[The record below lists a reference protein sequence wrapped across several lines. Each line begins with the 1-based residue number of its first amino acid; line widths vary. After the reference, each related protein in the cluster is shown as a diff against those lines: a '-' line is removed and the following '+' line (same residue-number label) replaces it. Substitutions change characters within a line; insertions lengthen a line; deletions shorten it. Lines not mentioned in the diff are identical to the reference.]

1 MVDVHE
7 IIKLILTKLV
17 TSNINKTDADADADA
32 KNKNVNSIF
41 FSTSALT

>member
-7 IIKLILTKLV
+7 IIKLILTRLV
-17 TSNINKTDADADADA
+17 TSNINKTDADADA